1 MIQFMS
7 ARVKHYF
14 THLALVLTYLLIC
27 FAFAVGTAGLED
39 DEAVSFRQSAALAQH
54 APMQCLGSYDLRFG
68 HICLPVMLAPYVG
81 ASKDY
86 VLLPLFAITGFH
98 VGVAR
103 MGAALL
109 AACGIFGAWFFMNRF
124 FGPMPAAVSAG
135 FLALNPSYVDLPLFD
150 QGNIAFSLGILG
162 LVLVAVTRAV
172 DRPSHGRFFALGL
185 LIGLGIWGRLNFA
198 WLALA
203 AGVALTI
210 VFCQELLGMLRY
222 APALIAG
229 SLLGA
234 APLIRFLLRRS
245 GDLKS
250 FMETS
255 AVAQTFSQTL
265 HSVLFSLWDVMLAS
279 AEHRV
284 MIWRADRIPAGLST
298 AMLTLSAIA
307 VAWCLFRKNKTSRAI
322 ALTIA
327 VLLVEFLASQLP
339 VASHHMVIFVF
350 LVALAIGA
358 ALSSFTGKAARIA
371 TGCLCFAYTITA
383 ATIDFDSASRLHR
396 TRGYGEW
403 SAGIYP
409 LVSLLKSHPD
419 ANGLYMLDWGFA
431 QSIYVL
437 SKGQLPSVNLFAKPE
452 TRDPESVD
460 WPRRLQDGGTFVTYA
475 TDTLHFPEATLSFE
489 HELEQS
495 QKPFTKTSFQE
506 RDGMPYAYV
515 FVVPRSPASEGAS
528 RIPDARRT
536 TSFFASPA
544 EITGDANGL
553 GQTTLLFWT
562 DKSTFVEIHVGTPD
576 GPMLGQFRSRGVT
589 SGVSKTGSWVS
600 DGMTFYLQDVAGK
613 PLAPQYTLATVKVS
627 VKTAR

>member
-1 MIQFMS
+1 MS
-7 ARVKHYF
+7 ARVKHYLPP
-14 THLALVLTYLLIC
+14 LALIFTYLLIC
-27 FAFAVGTAGLED
+27 SALAVGTAGLED

-81 ASKDY
+81 APKDY
-86 VLLPLFAITGFH
+86 VLLPLFALAGFH

-124 FGPMPAAVSAG
+124 FGPMPAAGSAA
-135 FLALNPSYVDLPLFD
+135 FLALNPSYIDLPLFD

-162 LVLVAVTRAV
+162 FLLVAVTRVV
-172 DRPSHGRFFALGL
+172 DRPSHVRFFTLGL
-185 LIGLGIWGRLNFA
+185 LIGIGIWGRLNFA
-198 WLALA
+198 WLLLA
-203 AGVALTI
+203 AGVAVIL
-210 VFCQELLGMLRY
+210 VFRRELLSMLRY
-222 APALIAG
+222 APSLIAG
-229 SLLGA
+229 SLVGA

-245 GDLKS
+245 GDLRS

-255 AVAQTFSQTL
+255 AVPQTFSQTL

-284 MIWRADRIPAGLST
+284 TIWRADRIPAGLSN
-298 AMLTLSAIA
+298 AMLALSAMS
-307 VAWCLFRKNKTSRAI
+307 VAWCLSRRSKPARAV
-322 ALTIA
+322 ALTIV
-327 VLLVEFLASQLP
+327 VLLAVYLASQLP

-350 LVALAIGA
+350 LVALALGVAISG
-358 ALSSFTGKAARIA
+358 FTGKSARVVI
-371 TGCLCFAYTITA
+371 GLLCVTYTITA
-383 ATIDFDSASRLHR
+383 ATINFDSASRLHR

-409 LVSLLKSHPD
+409 LVSYLQLHPD
-419 ANGLYMLDWGFA
+419 SNGLYMLDWGFA
-431 QSIYVL
+431 HSIYIL
-437 SKGQLPSVNLFAKPE
+437 SKGQLPSADLYARPDGRAGD
-452 TRDPESVD
+452 TVD
-460 WPRRLQDGGTFVTYA
+460 WPRVLHDGGTFVTYA
-475 TDTLHFPEATLSFE
+475 TDILHFPEATLSFE
-489 HELEQS
+489 HELKQS
-495 QKPFTKTSFQE
+495 KKPFTKTGFQE
-506 RDGMPYAYV
+506 RDGTPYAYV
-515 FVVPRSPASEGAS
+515 FVVPPSPAGEEPS

-536 TSFFASPA
+536 TSFLASPS
-544 EITGDANGL
+544 EIAGDANGL

-613 PLAPQYTLATVKVS
+613 PLVAQYTLATVKVS

>member
-1 MIQFMS
+1 MR
-7 ARVKHYF
+7 ARGQYY
-14 THLALVLTYLLIC
+14 LAPGALIFAYLLIC

-54 APMQCLGSYDLRFG
+54 APMQCLGSYDLRLG
-68 HICLPVMLAPYVG
+68 HICLPIMLAPYVG

-86 VLLPLFAITGFH
+86 VLLPLFAIAGFH

-109 AACGIFGAWFFMNRF
+109 AACGIFGAWVFMKRF

-135 FLALNPSYVDLPLFD
+135 FLALNPSYIDLPLFD

-162 LVLVAVTRAV
+162 FLLVAVTRVV
-172 DRPSHGRFFALGL
+172 DRPSRGRFFTLGL
-185 LIGLGIWGRLNFA
+185 LIGIGTWGRLNFA

-203 AGVALTI
+203 AGVAVMI
-210 VFCQELLGMLRY
+210 VFRRELGSMLRY
-222 APALIAG
+222 APWLIAG
-229 SLLGA
+229 SLAGA

-255 AVAQTFSQTL
+255 AVPQTFSQTL
-265 HSVLFSLWDVMLAS
+265 HSVLVSLWDVMLAS

-284 MIWRADRIPAGLST
+284 TIWRAGPIPAGLST
-298 AMLTLSAIA
+298 AMLALSAMA
-307 VAWCLFRKNKTSRAI
+307 VAWCLFQRSKAARAV
-322 ALTIA
+322 ALTIL
-327 VLLVEFLASQLP
+327 VLLAVYVGSQLP

-350 LVALAIGA
+350 LVALALGTA
-358 ALSSFTGKAARIA
+358 SSGLTKKAGRIA
-371 TGCLCFAYTITA
+371 IGLLCFAYAITA

-409 LVSLLKSHPD
+409 LVAYLQSHPD
-419 ANGLYMLDWGFA
+419 SNGLYMLDWGFA
-431 QSIYVL
+431 HSTYVL
-437 SKGQLPSVNLFAKPE
+437 SKGRLPSTDLY
-452 TRDPESVD
+452 TRPDSRGGENVD
-460 WPRRLQDGGTFVTYA
+460 WPRRLHDGGTFVTYA
-475 TDTLHFPEATLSFE
+475 TDILHFPEATLSFE
-489 HELEQS
+489 HELELS
-495 QKPFTKTSFQE
+495 KRPFTKTSFQE
-506 RDGMPYAYV
+506 RDGTAYAHV
-515 FVVPRSPASEGAS
+515 LVVPRSPASEEPL

-536 TSFFASPA
+536 TTFLASPS
-544 EITGDANGL
+544 EIAGDANGL

-562 DKSTFVEIHVGTPD
+562 DKSTFVEIHVGAPD

-613 PLAPQYTLATVKVS
+613 PLVPQYTLATVKVS